1 MTARYQRIEP
11 DRGIR
16 GRWLAS
22 HSRMTAWG
30 SALLVFGSLS
40 LEVHQPG
47 FGIKLGNLIL
57 MLMCA
62 VVFASRCRFP
72 PRMAS
77 EVSAPS
83 EYDLLIVLNLLW
95 AAYSITYSPSP
106 KDSFVHTVFAATLWL
121 AILCVKS
128 GRFDLTLRL
137 IFWSGVV
144 VASASLILWQL
155 EVGWAF
161 QPHSSTGTPELRGI
175 FEHQLKL
182 GMLTGIVLGIVF
194 VAFANRELK
203 SLKGRCPPILFGAG
217 VIVVLIACYASHAR
231 SPTAALVVTIACCGS
246 FAPRRM
252 VRLATRA
259 AVAAGV
265 VIYWFYADEVSAMVF
280 ATESDV
286 TFSGRMEI
294 WRETLAHAALQP
306 WTGYGLASFGSPEFD
321 SLWVHYRPPSAH
333 NSFLQAYFETGY
345 FGLAL
350 TAGLVAALIIRGL
363 YTSFL
368 WGRLS
373 YTLFFALYGASSSVM
388 SVIYAGKPSVFL
400 TYTLLIAAQEAH
412 AAAQSR
418 ATSNARQKSHLSWP
432 VAARAAGKTR

>member
-1 MTARYQRIEP
+1 MTARYQRPETLP
-11 DRGIR
+11 GIR
-16 GRWLAS
+16 GRRLTA

-30 SALLVFGSLS
+30 SALLVFGSLA
-40 LEVHQPG
+40 LEVHQPEL
-47 FGIKLGNLIL
+47 GIKLGNVIL
-57 MLMCA
+57 MLVCA
-62 VVFASRCRFP
+62 VVIASRCYFP
-72 PRMAS
+72 PRTAS

-83 EYDLLIVLNLLW
+83 EYDVLIIVNLLW
-95 AAYSITYSPSP
+95 GAYSIAYSPSP
-106 KDSFVHTVFAATLWL
+106 KDTLVHTVFAATLWL
-121 AILCVKS
+121 AILSVKS

-137 IFWSGVV
+137 IFWSGVI
-144 VASASLILWQL
+144 VASAALVAGQL
-155 EVGWAF
+155 GFGWAF
-161 QPHSSTGTPELRGI
+161 QSHSTTGAPELRGI

-182 GMLTGIVLGIVF
+182 GMLTGIALGIFF
-194 VAFANRELK
+194 VASANRELT
-203 SLKGRCPPILFGAG
+203 SLRGRCPPILFGAA
-217 VIVVLIACYASHAR
+217 VLIVLLSWYASHAR
-231 SPTAALVVTIACCGS
+231 SPMAALIVAIACCGS

-252 VRLATRA
+252 VRIATWA
-259 AVAAGV
+259 AVAAAAA
-265 VIYWFYADEVSAMVF
+265 IFWSHADEVSAMVF

-294 WRETLAHAALQP
+294 WQETWAHAALRP
-306 WTGYGLASFGSPEFD
+306 WTGYGLASFASPAFD

-363 YTSFL
+363 YISFL
-368 WGRLS
+368 WKRLS

-412 AAAQSR
+412 AATQSR
-418 ATSNARQKSHLSWP
+418 AVSNASRKIRLSKL
-432 VAARAAGKTR
+432 VASKAARIP